1 MMLSHIWSTICG
13 SPTIRRIAKVYLGDV
28 VSKAMMLV
36 SALLLIRIL
45 SVEEYAWFVAFY
57 SVALLFS
64 NLLGNSINVALVRFS
79 AEIFSKTGVRPV
91 GLYRT
96 ALGLESL
103 IYIVALAVGCLFASE
118 IGSLMFGQIEYRWPV
133 ILGLLSGLSLLLI
146 NATRS
151 FYQAEERF
159 NPYILTLWMRQALNL
174 AVVVTLWRV
183 GSLTFINAA
192 VGMIAVD
199 SLVGLGLLFAS
210 LRKAQSSI
218 VPDETISLRGF
229 LTASGWLVAYFLAL
243 AAFERIDVMML
254 SHITTESE
262 LATYGVA
269 FRYYSIAMLTL
280 ASISAVLRP
289 KFSRSEMLDYGRQIS
304 FVNRWLKYSIWV
316 IIPIVLFDLL
326 GEPLFLWLNGGRYLE
341 AFPIWIIFSIGVWI
355 GLVCSPLAN
364 ILISRKMF
372 RTLFSLGCIAFVVD
386 LTLNWLLIPLYG
398 GMGAA
403 IATVGAFSFINLAC
417 FMLVKFRRYE

>member
-1 MMLSHIWSTICG
+1 MTLSHIWSTVC
-13 SPTIRRIAKVYLGDV
+13 SSVTIRRIAKVYLGDII
-28 VSKAMMLV
+28 SKAMMLV

-45 SVEEYAWFVAFY
+45 SVEEYAWFIAFY

-64 NLLGNSINVALVRFS
+64 NLIGNSINVALVRFS
-79 AEIFSKTGVRPV
+79 AEIFSRTGIRPV

-96 ALGLESL
+96 ALGLETL
-103 IYIVALAVGCLFASE
+103 IYTVALVVGCIFASE
-118 IGSLMFGQIEYRWPV
+118 IGSLMFGQAAYQWPI
-133 ILGLLSGLSLLLI
+133 ILGLLSGMSLLFI

-159 NPYILTLWMRQALNL
+159 NPYVLTLWLRQALNL
-174 AVVVTLWRV
+174 AVVVALWRV

-192 VGMIAVD
+192 VGMIVVD
-199 SLVGLGLLFAS
+199 SLVGLSLLFTS
-210 LRKAQSSI
+210 LRKSQASAVQ
-218 VPDETISLRGF
+218 DKTISLRGF

-243 AAFERIDVMML
+243 AAFERLDVMML
-254 SHITTESE
+254 SHLTNESE

-269 FRYYSIAMLTL
+269 FRYYSMAMLTL
-280 ASISAVLRP
+280 GSISVVLRP

-316 IIPIVLFDLL
+316 VIPIALFDLL
-326 GEPLFLWLNGGRYLE
+326 GEPLFLWLNGGRYVE
-341 AFPIWIIFSIGVWI
+341 AFPIWVIFSIGVWI
-355 GLVCSPLAN
+355 ALVCSPLAN

-372 RTLFSLGCIAFVVD
+372 RTLLTLGCIAFVVD
-386 LTLNWLLIPLYG
+386 LTMNWILIPLYG

-403 IATVGAFSFINLAC
+403 IATVGAVSFINIAC
-417 FMLVKFRRYE
+417 FVLVRFRRY